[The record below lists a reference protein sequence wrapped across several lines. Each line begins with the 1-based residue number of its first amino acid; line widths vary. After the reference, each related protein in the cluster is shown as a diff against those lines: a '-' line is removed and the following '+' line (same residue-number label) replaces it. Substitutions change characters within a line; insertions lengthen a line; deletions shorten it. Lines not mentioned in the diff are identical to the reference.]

1 MLDNANYHRGVAT
14 QRVMRHLHVPVLY
27 LGPYHFRL
35 APVEMLF
42 SYIKGR
48 DLNPLGSKVGS
59 W

>member
-1 MLDNANYHRGVAT
+1 
-14 QRVMRHLHVPVLY
+14 VPVLF

-48 DLNPLGSKVGS
+48 DLNPLGSKVVS